1 MLNIK
6 ECSSVSTNMFRWMCT
21 TWYRLTEFDVSVR
34 PIVLGEKISYFWRI
48 IYSANMS
55 SINLI
60 WIQPSDFYYWIEPE
74 SLWMNFHFI
83 QSGRIMMEM
92 LETTKESLQGI
103 GSRYANTK
111 EKVIQLKMWCQLIY
125 SKIDL
130 FLAKPSK
137 TNFEDA
143 KRTHSGLI

>member
-1 MLNIK
+1 
-6 ECSSVSTNMFRWMCT
+6 
-21 TWYRLTEFDVSVR
+21 
-34 PIVLGEKISYFWRI
+34 
-48 IYSANMS
+48 
-55 SINLI
+55 
-60 WIQPSDFYYWIEPE
+60 
-74 SLWMNFHFI
+74 
-83 QSGRIMMEM
+83 MMEM